1 MDFNTPN
8 VYIFYVGAV
17 QEQEE
22 TTFPSQT
29 SVTTPTPN
37 TENPYSTSRNS
48 KLTAFAWK
56 SKIDLQYLQHIQGL
70 CFKPMEKLGYN
81 LIKDQMERDDQE
93 FQVLNKSAMDIM
105 QLDFNSRS

>member
-1 MDFNTPN
+1 MDSNTLT
-8 VYIFYVGAV
+8 VYFFSVGAV
-17 QEQEE
+17 QEKEE
-22 TTFPSQT
+22 TTLPSQT
-29 SVTTPTPN
+29 SATTPTPN

-81 LIKDQMERDDQE
+81 LIKDQTERDDQE